1 MDPAGMVGPRREKTM
16 IVARE
21 DESKTHTATGVWGR
35 VTLDQIVA
43 KNAENRP
50 DHPAVVDFSDRAE
63 WTAGTG
69 EFVTWKELQLRVE
82 ALAAFFAAVG
92 LQPDT
97 VVALQMPPTVDAI
110 VAFLAASRAGLVIAP
125 LPLGAREADAIEAA
139 RVLSLKAIITVA
151 ATAGEKHG
159 ERLRDVAAETF
170 QIRFVFGAGG
180 DLPDGLVDLRMV
192 FEEAASLGKGP
203 DLNRRGN
210 PADHALTVE
219 LATLPAEEGSDGQ
232 PGDGTP
238 GRVLPLPRSHNH
250 WIATGLMTL
259 LEGRIDASSVI
270 VSPFAVSGTVGIG
283 VALIPWLLAGAT
295 LVVGLPS
302 STDRLVEEAA
312 SVEATHVVLPIRQAR
327 RTIERLSAR
336 RRSATVLAIA
346 EDDAGDWPMPLGS
359 DVVDVAVLGGFAVVA
374 RRRTEAALARSLP
387 IGITGA
393 PAETTLAPPLL
404 ETRIRALPQRAGQMS
419 AGKTL
424 GGEVQVRGAMV
435 PHFNWPAG
443 SQDRRLRPRDA
454 EGWMATGV
462 GARIVTAQPPA
473 FETAGRIDGLVRIGQ
488 TLIDLDALDVVYRT
502 IGGVSDAVALIFD
515 DEHSGP
521 AVAAAVVVP
530 PGMRFDERSWLGA
543 VEASRIGLAKL
554 PTRVYSVPAIARGP
568 SGRVLR
574 AGMAQHLAARG

>member
-1 MDPAGMVGPRREKTM
+1 M

-43 KNAENRP
+43 KNADNRP
-50 DHPAVVDFSDRAE
+50 DHPAVVDFADRAD
-63 WTAGTG
+63 WTSGVG
-69 EFVTWKELQLRVE
+69 EFVSWRELQVRVE
-82 ALAAFFAAVG
+82 ALAAFFSAVG

-97 VVALQMPPTVDAI
+97 VVALQMPPTVDAV

-125 LPLGAREADAIEAA
+125 LPLVAREAEAIEAA
-139 RVLSLKAIITVA
+139 RILSIKAIITVA
-151 ATAGEKHG
+151 ATVGEKHG

-219 LATLPAEEGSDGQ
+219 LAAQPAEEGAEGTT
-232 PGDGTP
+232 GDAVS
-238 GRVLPLPRSHNH
+238 RVLPLPRSHNH

-270 VSPFAVSGTVGIG
+270 VSPFAVSGAVGIG

-302 STDRLVEEAA
+302 STDRLVEEASA
-312 SVEATHVVLPIRQAR
+312 AEATHVVVPIRQAR
-327 RTIERLSAR
+327 RTVERLAAR
-336 RRSATVLAIA
+336 RRTATVLAIA
-346 EDDAGDWPMPLGS
+346 EDDVGEWPMPLGA
-359 DVVDVAVLGGFAVVA
+359 DVVDVTVLGGLAVIA
-374 RRRTEAALARSLP
+374 RRRTDPALARALP

-404 ETRIRALPQRAGQMS
+404 ETRIRALPQRAGQMH
-419 AGKTL
+419 AAKTL

-443 SQDRRLRPRDA
+443 TQDRRLRQRDA

-473 FETAGRIDGLVRIGQ
+473 FEAAGRIDGLVRIGQ
-488 TLIDLDALDVVYRT
+488 TLIDLDALDAVYRG
-502 IGGVSDAVALIFD
+502 IGGVSDAAALIFE